1 MCAAFFREDAGL
13 IEERSLHLFSALEAR
28 ATDALDELRLCR
40 AKLQELETRLADA
53 EAARQELEASRLEL
67 MEENRELDEQ
77 NRELEEDNTRLRE
90 RLRKGEPAPVFP
102 GAARRAQGL
111 AALMGQRPRE
121 DAPQEDSAGEPP
133 APGSEERGQV
143 EPPVGTS
150 QGGVGAMR
158 SPFAAS
164 SRQTAE
170 PAGQPQMRHAPQD
183 KPEQQAQVSPAGHDE
198 RQGRLAI
205 EQAPSAD
212 ALLKQWYQRY
222 PKTFFKGHTRPL
234 KVGIHHDLAA
244 REPWP
249 EKLVRRALAGYVNLP
264 RYLKAVREG
273 AERIDLDGQPA
284 GSVDTQAAE
293 HAKRK
298 LERLQDERRERGRVA
313 GATPKRDGKGD
324 DQGDGKARRGRRIDT
339 QPRQTEQGTRPP
351 ARGAKP
357 STTANQA
364 DPEARLEAKLSALLA
379 KHNGQA
385 KGH

>member
-1 MCAAFFREDAGL
+1 M
-13 IEERSLHLFSALEAR
+13 IEQSSRHLFSALEAR
-28 ATDALDELRLCR
+28 AADALE
-40 AKLQELETRLADA
+40 KLHGFRTQIEQLEARLAEA
-53 EAARQELEASRLEL
+53 EAAKQELEAARLEL

-77 NRELEEDNTRLRE
+77 NRELEEDNARLRE

-102 GAARRAQGL
+102 GPGRRAQGL

-121 DAPQEDSAGEPP
+121 DSKAVAEADAGDR
-133 APGSEERGQV
+133 AERGQV
-143 EPPVGTS
+143 PAS
-150 QGGVGAMR
+150 AAM
-158 SPFAAS
+158 
-164 SRQTAE
+164 TAE
-170 PAGQPQMRHAPQD
+170 PSPQPEALQ
-183 KPEQQAQVSPAGHDE
+183 EQVQVAEQKQGEEASAAQDE
-198 RQGRLAI
+198 RQGHLAI

-212 ALLKQWYQRY
+212 ALLTQWYQRY
-222 PKTFFKGHTRPL
+222 PNTFFKGHTRPL
-234 KVGIHHDLAA
+234 KVGIHQDLAA

-298 LERLQDERRERGRVA
+298 LERLQSERRESGRTASGTPRRNGVNSGN
-313 GATPKRDGKGD
+313 GAEGQSRK
-324 DQGDGKARRGRRIDT
+324 
-339 QPRQTEQGTRPP
+339 
-351 ARGAKP
+351 AKP
-357 STTANQA
+357 RSPTRSAKPAPASREEPAETPATQA

-385 KGH
+385 KGP

>member
-1 MCAAFFREDAGL
+1 
-13 IEERSLHLFSALEAR
+13 
-28 ATDALDELRLCR
+28 
-40 AKLQELETRLADA
+40 
-53 EAARQELEASRLEL
+53 

-90 RLRKGEPAPVFP
+90 RLRKGEPVPAFP

-121 DAPQEDSAGEPP
+121 DAPRQDKAGEPP
-133 APGSEERGQV
+133 APGSEEHGQV
-143 EPPVGTS
+143 EPPVGT
-150 QGGVGAMR
+150 
-158 SPFAAS
+158 
-164 SRQTAE
+164 
-170 PAGQPQMRHAPQD
+170 PQD
-183 KPEQQAQVSPAGHDE
+183 EPEQQAQVSPAEPDG
-198 RQGRLAI
+198 RQGRLDI

-298 LERLQDERRERGRVA
+298 LERLQGERRERTPRREGELRRQARPRRQSA
-313 GATPKRDGKGD
+313 GTAP
-324 DQGDGKARRGRRIDT
+324 GKASSVSKETRGSVEPT
-339 QPRQTEQGTRPP
+339 STASEAPRT
-351 ARGAKP
+351 
-357 STTANQA
+357 
-364 DPEARLEAKLSALLA
+364 LEEKLVALQA
-379 KHNGQA
+379 KHNRR
-385 KGH
+385 

>member
-1 MCAAFFREDAGL
+1 
-13 IEERSLHLFSALEAR
+13 
-28 ATDALDELRLCR
+28 
-40 AKLQELETRLADA
+40 
-53 EAARQELEASRLEL
+53 

-102 GAARRAQGL
+102 GATRRAQGL

-121 DAPQEDSAGEPP
+121 ESTQQSAERELSDSTGREQAQPPVESPQDTAPSGRLAASRQEASAP
-133 APGSEERGQV
+133 APAV
-143 EPPVGTS
+143 NEPSHQPVAK
-150 QGGVGAMR
+150 Q
-158 SPFAAS
+158 
-164 SRQTAE
+164 E
-170 PAGQPQMRHAPQD
+170 
-183 KPEQQAQVSPAGHDE
+183 QAQGEEVTAAHDE

-234 KVGIHHDLAA
+234 KVGIHQDLAA

-273 AERIDLDGQPA
+273 AERIDLDGAPA
-284 GSVDTQAAE
+284 GNVDDQAAE

-298 LERLQDERRERGRVA
+298 LERLQSERRERGRAAGTTPRRDGDKARSAGNKQTRKKTERSARPA
-313 GATPKRDGKGD
+313 GAGSM
-324 DQGDGKARRGRRIDT
+324 
-339 QPRQTEQGTRPP
+339 P
-351 ARGAKP
+351 APAE
-357 STTANQA
+357 SSHVQA
-364 DPEARLEAKLSALLA
+364 DPEARMEAKLSALLA

-385 KGH
+385 RGH

>member
-1 MCAAFFREDAGL
+1 M
-13 IEERSLHLFSALEAR
+13 IEQSSRHLFSALEAR
-28 ATDALDELRLCR
+28 AADVLE
-40 AKLQELETRLADA
+40 KLHGCHTKIEQLEARLAEA
-53 EAARQELEASRLEL
+53 EAAKQELEAARLEL

-77 NRELEEDNTRLRE
+77 NRELEEDNARLRE

-102 GAARRAQGL
+102 GPGRRAQGL

-121 DAPQEDSAGEPP
+121 DSTLESAEREASDGT
-133 APGSEERGQV
+133 ERGQAQPPN
-143 EPPVGTS
+143 EPS
-150 QGGVGAMR
+150 AGAASEPS

-164 SRQTAE
+164 RPPAPAATVSE
-170 PAGQPQMRHAPQD
+170 PGAGQGQAETQES
-183 KPEQQAQVSPAGHDE
+183 EQARDQAQEGDASAAQDE

-222 PKTFFKGHTRPL
+222 PNTFFKGHTRPL

-273 AERIDLDGQPA
+273 AERIDLDGAPA
-284 GSVDTQAAE
+284 GNVDAQAAE
-293 HAKRK
+293 YAKRK
-298 LERLQDERRERGRVA
+298 LERLQSERRERGRTSG
-313 GATPKRDGKGD
+313 GALQRDGKSTRSGE
-324 DQGDGKARRGRRIDT
+324 GAEG
-339 QPRQTEQGTRPP
+339 QPRKAKPRP
-351 ARGAKP
+351 AAHGAKSGP
-357 STTANQA
+357 AGKEAPTDTPATPA